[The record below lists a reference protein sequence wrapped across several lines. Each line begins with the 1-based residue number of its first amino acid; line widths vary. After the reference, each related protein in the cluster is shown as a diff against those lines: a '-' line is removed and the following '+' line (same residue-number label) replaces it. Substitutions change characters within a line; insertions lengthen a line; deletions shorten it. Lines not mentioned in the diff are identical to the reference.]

1 MIIQGD
7 CLEKLKELG
16 DNSIDS
22 IVSDPPYELGF
33 MGKSWDNTGIA
44 YNVEMW
50 KECLR
55 VLKPGGYLL
64 SFGGSRTYHRMTCA
78 IEDAGFEIRDMIE
91 WIYGQGF
98 PKSHNVG
105 KAYDKLMGN
114 NREVVG
120 IDKTTAPDLRDVGA
134 MSKES
139 CGIDKLS
146 FGQNPRPAER
156 KQNEITKGTSEY
168 EGWGSAL
175 KPAHEPICMARKPL
189 SEKTIVQNVIK
200 WGTGAINI
208 DGCRVEVGKDDP
220 NHCAPSVP
228 YKNGIALP
236 TGNSKGRPVENLNM
250 LGRFPAN
257 FLHDGS
263 PEVTSLFP
271 ETKSGK
277 MGSQHTRH
285 TDGSPN
291 GIYGKFDI
299 NHPLSETYG
308 DSGSAA
314 RFFYCAKASKS
325 ERNNGL
331 DGFEEKQTV
340 GGGGMNNTEDDV
352 CGKYGSIKAK
362 SKNSHPTIKPI
373 KLMRYL
379 CRLVTPKG
387 GTVLDPFMGSG
398 STGISA
404 KLENFDFIGI
414 ELDKEYCK
422 IAEARIN
429 NFKL

>member
-1 MIIQGD
+1 MNLLRGD
-7 CLEKLKELG
+7 CIEVMKTLE

-64 SFGGSRTYHRMTCA
+64 SFGGSRTYHRMACA
-78 IEDAGFEIRDMIE
+78 IEDAGFDIRDMIE
-91 WIYGQGF
+91 WIYGSGF

-114 NREVVG
+114 DREVAGVSKNDRPDSQVKG
-120 IDKTTAPDLRDVGA
+120 GRAFDKTFNVGQ
-134 MSKES
+134 KHET
-139 CGIDKLS
+139 IL
-146 FGQNPRPAER
+146 E
-156 KQNEITKGTSEY
+156 TKGTSEY
-168 EGWGSAL
+168 EGFGTNL

-208 DGCRVEVGKDDP
+208 DGCRVEYTDGTTPEQIKKKYTGSNVGNNSVTNNFGVKDIKMTSD
-220 NHCAPSVP
+220 STL
-228 YKNGIALP
+228 K
-236 TGNSKGRPVENLNM
+236 
-250 LGRFPAN
+250 GRFPAN
-257 FLHDGS
+257 FMHDGS

-271 ETKSGK
+271 ESKSSK
-277 MGSQHTRH
+277 RK
-285 TDGSPN
+285 N
-291 GIYGKFDI
+291 GQDYSKVSSNI
-299 NHPLSETYG
+299 NIGGGFKNSEYT

-314 RFFYCAKASKS
+314 RFFYCAKAGKK

-331 DGFEEKQTV
+331 E
-340 GGGGMNNTEDDV
+340 
-352 CGKYGSIKAK
+352 
-362 SKNSHPTIKPI
+362 KNSHPTIKPI

-398 STGISA
+398 TTGISA
-404 KLENFDFIGI
+404 KLEGFNFIGI
-414 ELDKEYCK
+414 ELSEEYFK
-422 IAEARIN
+422 IAEGRISN
-429 NFKL
+429 YEE